1 MPPPGGPWTAS
12 WHRFGTAAGAAPRVA
27 GDGSGRLTVAAIGPS
42 GVGAFARR
50 QAVPSGGWDAWV
62 PLSGWSAT
70 APALA
75 VNADGRLEAFTLT
88 PGGTRLDHRWQITP
102 GGETHPGAEF
112 GEPGIRL
119 LATPVAALD
128 ATGRLHVFA
137 VTDAGRVGPGCGRGR
152 AADGSRGRP
161 SGTAPSHRSCRA
173 APRSERR
180 IGSRHGEGASGLRSR
195 IRGSPS
201 HRPFRP
207 PRPPALPPAVTFP
220 TAHGPEK
227 DIRRPW

>member
-1 MPPPGGPWTAS
+1 MA
-12 WHRFGTAAGAAPRVA
+12 R
-27 GDGSGRLTVAAIGPS
+27 DGSGRLTVTAIGPS
-42 GVGAFARR
+42 GVGALARR

-128 ATGRLHVFA
+128 PTGRLHVFA
-137 VTDAGRVGPGCGRGR
+137 VTDAGRVRARPGGGWQPWTAFGDR
-152 AADGSRGRP
+152 AV
-161 SGTAPSHRSCRA
+161 APLLS
-173 APRSERR
+173 
-180 IGSRHGEGASGLRSR
+180 
-195 IRGSPS
+195 GSPALRAEDRIS
-201 HRPFRP
+201 PRRGGFGAPFTDPGVPFAPPLRPT
-207 PRPPALPPAVTFP
+207 RPPALPPAVTFP

>member
-1 MPPPGGPWTAS
+1 M
-12 WHRFGTAAGAAPRVA
+12 A

-42 GVGAFARR
+42 GMGAFARR

-62 PLSGWSAT
+62 PLSGWSAA

-88 PGGTRLDHRWQITP
+88 PGGARLDHRWQITP

-119 LATPVAALD
+119 VATPVAALD

-137 VTDAGRVGPGCGRGR
+137 VTDAGRVRTR
-152 AADGSRGRP
+152 VQARP
-161 SGTAPSHRSCRA
+161 SGGWQPWTAFGDRA
-173 APRSERR
+173 VAPLLS
-180 IGSRHGEGASGLRSR
+180 
-195 IRGSPS
+195 GSPALRAEDRFS
-201 HRPFRP
+201 
-207 PRPPALPPAVTFP
+207 PR
-220 TAHGPEK
+220 
-227 DIRRPW
+227 

>member
-62 PLSGWSAT
+62 PLSGWSAA

-88 PGGTRLDHRWQITP
+88 PGGARLDHRWQITP

-119 LATPVAALD
+119 VATPVAALD

-137 VTDAGRVGPGCGRGR
+137 VTDAGRVRTR
-152 AADGSRGRP
+152 VQARP
-161 SGTAPSHRSCRA
+161 SGGWQPWTAFGDRA
-173 APRSERR
+173 VAPLLS
-180 IGSRHGEGASGLRSR
+180 
-195 IRGSPS
+195 GSPALRAEDRFS
-201 HRPFRP
+201 
-207 PRPPALPPAVTFP
+207 PR
-220 TAHGPEK
+220 
-227 DIRRPW
+227 

>member
-1 MPPPGGPWTAS
+1 MA
-12 WHRFGTAAGAAPRVA
+12 R
-27 GDGSGRLTVAAIGPS
+27 DGSGRLTVTAIGPS
-42 GVGAFARR
+42 GVGALARR

-128 ATGRLHVFA
+128 PTGRLHCSPSPTRA
-137 VTDAGRVGPGCGRGR
+137 GCGRGR

-180 IGSRHGEGASGLRSR
+180 IGSRHGEGASGLR
-195 IRGSPS
+195 
-201 HRPFRP
+201 
-207 PRPPALPPAVTFP
+207 
-220 TAHGPEK
+220 
-227 DIRRPW
+227 